1 MNTNPDL
8 NQETLENFSEGSSV
22 NTPEPEK
29 LPLNP
34 TCSSPEFLPPPIPL
48 IPKTLRPSE
57 PFFQSQKIPYETLED
72 FSLQEQL
79 EPIGAKFDVKLSEL
93 ERYGPGVSLKSLF
106 PKEKLVYLRWS
117 HLHKTDFNSN
127 KCDLKKLLNKR
138 KNREKEDRNYQNH
151 FLVDKLERFYKA
163 EEGDLTLV
171 FESRFESGNLA
182 MASKLS
188 DWEYDLILQSD
199 INSKGHTQWFFFSVE
214 NTRKSLKVKFNI
226 LNFAKSDSL
235 YNDGMKVLMYSKC
248 AQDCS
253 GRGWFRGGEDIS
265 YYNNGI
271 VKECSSS
278 LKTYSSL
285 SFTYIFEYSQDRVY
299 FAYSLPYTYSSL
311 QSLLD
316 SYENDKVR
324 SQFFHRK
331 TLCKSLGGNSCD
343 YLTISNKGTLD
354 DIKNK
359 RVVIISSRV
368 HPGETVGSWMM
379 LGVLDFLTSLDPE
392 AQDLRSKYIFKVIPM
407 LNPDG
412 VINGNYR
419 CSLVGADLN
428 RRWKNPQVDLHPII
442 HNLKKLIK
450 NTAENYEIDLICDL
464 HGHSR
469 KQNIFMYGCDFPKS
483 PETCR
488 LFPYIL
494 SKISPVFS
502 FEDSRFGVQ
511 KAKESTLRVALF
523 KDLKIPNI
531 FTLEASFCGS
541 NFGKYKGFHYTG
553 GILADMG
560 RDLCKSLL
568 ILSQNSKLA
577 RNPALKKPSL
587 VKVLKKKTEEE
598 MSLLT
603 SEHNLESLLKELLQ
617 KKDLLNENDGNF
629 SSSGSESEPS
639 EDNLDQDT
647 LKILIPQSAGLKR
660 ETFCKKRL
668 DRSMCLPRHKSVK
681 KCEKCGGEET
691 TGHNC
696 KFNNF
701 SCSSRRKIVGL
712 RTYYNICGKK
722 VHDQATQTP
731 PSFYEKS
738 PKKRYMSS
746 LDPLPLD
753 STLSIYEEID
763 SQSRARFLPGL
774 QTTRQSSRMDSK
786 FSESPKK
793 LQPLNLSKY

>member
-1 MNTNPDL
+1 MNTNPDA
-8 NQETLENFSEGSSV
+8 NPDTCGYFSSNSS
-22 NTPEPEK
+22 NEDSKEEK
-29 LPLNP
+29 KLKKSALD
-34 TCSSPEFLPPPIPL
+34 SVLMLPPPIPL

-57 PFFQSQKIPYETLED
+57 PFFQSQNISYEI
-72 FSLQEQL
+72 LQEFSTQEL
-79 EPIGAKFDVKLSEL
+79 LQPIGCKVDVKS
-93 ERYGPGVSLKSLF
+93 YNSSDKYDGGVTLKSLF
-106 PKEKLVYLRWS
+106 PRDKLVYLRWQ

-127 KCDLKKLLNKR
+127 KCDLKKLLLKR
-138 KNREKEDRNYQNH
+138 KNRESNKEEKNYTNN
-151 FLVDKLERFYKA
+151 LIVDKLERFYKPL
-163 EEGDLTLV
+163 ENDLTLV

-188 DWEYDLILQSD
+188 DNEYNLILQSD

-214 NTRKSLKVKFNI
+214 NTCKDLTVKFNI
-226 LNFAKSDSL
+226 LNFAKADSL
-235 YNDGMKVLMYSKC
+235 YNDGMKVLMYSNK
-248 AQDCS
+248 AQETSAC
-253 GRGWFRGGEDIS
+253 GWTRCGEDIR

-271 VKECSSS
+271 VKEGS
-278 LKTYSSL
+278 LSMKTYASL
-285 SFTYIFEYSQDRVY
+285 SFTYKFEFSADRVY

-316 SYENDKVR
+316 SYENDKDR

-331 TLCKSLGGNSCD
+331 SLGKSLGGNSCD
-343 YLTISNKGTLD
+343 YLTISNKGTID
-354 DIKNK
+354 EIKHK
-359 RVVIISSRV
+359 RAVIISARV

-379 LGVLDFLTSLDPE
+379 LGVLDFLTSLHPE
-392 AQDLRSKYIFKVIPM
+392 AQELRNKYIFKIVPM

-428 RRWKNPQVDLHPII
+428 RRWKNPSADLHPII
-442 HNLKKLIK
+442 HNLKKVIK
-450 NTAENYEIDLICDL
+450 TTSESHDIDLICDL

-469 KQNIFMYGCDFPKS
+469 KQNIFMYGCDFQKN

-502 FEDSRFGVQ
+502 FDDSRFGVQ

-523 KDLKIPNI
+523 KELKIPNI

-541 NFGKYKGFHYTG
+541 DFGKYAGFHYTG

-560 RDLCKSLL
+560 RDLCRALL

-577 RNPALKKPSL
+577 RNPALKKS
-587 VKVLKKKTEEE
+587 VLPPKAKKTEDQEVLAIN
-598 MSLLT
+598 SQD
-603 SEHNLESLLKELLQ
+603 LEAILKELIER
-617 KKDLLNENDGNF
+617 KDVFSSKDSNF

-639 EDNLDQDT
+639 EDNLDQDE
-647 LKILIPQSAGLKR
+647 LQSLIPSSAGLKR
-660 ETFCKKRL
+660 ETFCKRRNEKSL
-668 DRSMCLPRHKSVK
+668 CLPRARLLK
-681 KCEKCGGEET
+681 KCERCGENEVN
-691 TGHNC
+691 GHVC
-696 KFNNF
+696 KSVNLSFNTL
-701 SCSSRRKIVGL
+701 RKVIGL

-738 PKKRYMSS
+738 PRKRYLSS
-746 LDPLPLD
+746 LDPLPVE
-753 STLSIYEEID
+753 SNFTRAEEEGI
-763 SQSRARFLPGL
+763 SRVRLLPGIR
-774 QTTRQSSRMDSK
+774 TPRMMG
-786 FSESPKK
+786 
-793 LQPLNLSKY
+793 